1 MARNFH
7 WSLPPPWFLL
17 LIPVKASLPWRWKEE
32 DVTDVVKAL
41 NNDREPPSSLWLTL
55 EPSTSVTQGYRCWAS
70 IRFPLLHIF
79 FLPVAEILASA
90 SGEEFI
96 HTSVRRRNLCS
107 ARNPLG
113 GAKSDTNVR
122 NYQLMQHGVFY
133 SFVWRQLGPCQ
144 APLPSCVRNWRVN
157 WTKSLRHKN
166 YNIHSAITL
175 FCIYWC
181 KQTE

>member
-17 LIPVKASLPWRWKEE
+17 LIPVKASLPWRWKE

-55 EPSTSVTQGYRCWAS
+55 EGSAS
-70 IRFPLLHIF
+70 LRVIDVGHPFVFPFCIF
-79 FLPVAEILASA
+79 SLPVAEILASA

-107 ARNPLG
+107 ARNPLC

-122 NYQLMQHGVFY
+122 NYQLMQQRVFY
-133 SFVWRQLGPCQ
+133 SFVWRQPCQ
-144 APLPSCVRNWRVN
+144 APVPSCVSR
-157 WTKSLRHKN
+157 TDG
-166 YNIHSAITL
+166 
-175 FCIYWC
+175 
-181 KQTE
+181 